1 MPDEKHINHLLLSF
15 EKRACSIT
23 GALMNEKRGIAAG
36 FIVALAATMLSVLAS
51 FAYAQAV
58 SHPASE
64 IVAGDFGIGNFRITG
79 SLNVTDNIYGNL
91 NASYIQNAPWI
102 TSYGETD
109 PLYAAGN
116 ATILRNGS
124 SATFSSIITTGNVGI
139 GTASPSQKLTVN
151 GSANVSGTVY
161 AANFSSNSPLQLQT
175 GGTTRIFVNDT
186 TGNVG
191 IGTTGPGTLLDV
203 QGAAQFGTGNVNL
216 IDSAGKIAGISSAYF
231 TSLDGSALTT
241 LDAGN
246 LASGTVP
253 SDRLSGTYGISIS
266 GNANSATSAG
276 SAGYATSAGSA
287 PASDVSAWAKAS
299 TKPSYGF
306 TEISGTATDAQVPN
320 TITIDY
326 ATSAGSATSAS
337 SAGYANTAG
346 SANNDA
352 DISATNEIQT
362 LGTSGNTITLTS
374 GGSVTVPYA
383 TSAANADACTNDG
396 NCEMPGSGIW
406 NSGGNVGIGT
416 ATPSANAKLEVV
428 GGMQSN
434 SVRLRG
440 DVFGN
445 VISLF
450 VLDISGGTTT
460 CAAKCATVTYGG
472 CIFAWILNQPSTCT
486 TATSAWKQCLCAAP
500 ATA

>member
-1 MPDEKHINHLLLSF
+1 
-15 EKRACSIT
+15 
-23 GALMNEKRGIAAG
+23 
-36 FIVALAATMLSVLAS
+36 
-51 FAYAQAV
+51 
-58 SHPASE
+58 
-64 IVAGDFGIGNFRITG
+64 
-79 SLNVTDNIYGNL
+79 
-91 NASYIQNAPWI
+91 
-102 TSYGETD
+102 
-109 PLYAAGN
+109 
-116 ATILRNGS
+116 
-124 SATFSSIITTGNVGI
+124 
-139 GTASPSQKLTVN
+139 
-151 GSANVSGTVY
+151 
-161 AANFSSNSPLQLQT
+161 LQT

-203 QGAAQFGTGNVNL
+203 QGAAQFGTGDVNL

-241 LDAGN
+241 LNAGN

-266 GNANSATSAG
+266 G
-276 SAGYATSAGSA
+276 SAGSA
-287 PASDVSAWAKAS
+287 PASDVYAWAKAS

-306 TEISGTATDAQVPN
+306 TEISGTATDAQVPDA
-320 TITIDY
+320 ITINY
-326 ATSAGSATSAS
+326 ATSAG
-337 SAGYANTAG
+337 
-346 SANNDA
+346 
-352 DISATNEIQT
+352 
-362 LGTSGNTITLTS
+362 
-374 GGSVTVPYA
+374 
-383 TSAANADACTNDG
+383 SAANADACTNDG